1 MSASKTTWAV
11 RIDAD
16 ARIPER
22 LAALKNH
29 PDETLASVLERA
41 VTHLERWLAEDSND
55 GYSLAAVAARL
66 AALEGRVASL
76 EDRDKPLVTA

>member
-1 MSASKTTWAV
+1 MSATKTTWAV

-22 LAALKNH
+22 LAALKQH

-41 VTHLERWLAEDSND
+41 VTHLEHWLAEDSSD
-55 GYSLAAVAARL
+55 RYSFAAVAARL

-76 EDRDKPLVTA
+76 EDQERG